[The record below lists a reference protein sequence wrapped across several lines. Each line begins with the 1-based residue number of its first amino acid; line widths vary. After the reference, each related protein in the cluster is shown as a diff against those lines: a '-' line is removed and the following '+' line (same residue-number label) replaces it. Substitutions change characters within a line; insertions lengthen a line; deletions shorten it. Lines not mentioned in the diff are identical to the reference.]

1 MKAETFFPSPPR
13 GVWTSREEEREGGTS
28 LQSEKIIRK
37 IGSLLEESKLRNFNF
52 ILKGIGSYSRVLNI
66 GEK

>member
-13 GVWTSREEEREGGTS
+13 GVWTSREAEREGGTS

-52 ILKGIGSYSRVLNI
+52 RSL
-66 GEK
+66 